1 MNKPIL
7 FTIIYYEKLLG
18 TPSAPLNTSVTA
30 IGPNTVI
37 VSWLPPLNSSQCIDH
52 YVVSIV
58 NGNTISNKN
67 TSNSST
73 TLVINQLIQGMNYSF
88 SATGVDRAERTGEE
102 SEIARIN
109 LDGK

>member
-1 MNKPIL
+1 M
-7 FTIIYYEKLLG
+7 
-18 TPSAPLNTSVTA
+18 NTSVTA
-30 IGPNTVI
+30 IGPNTVV
-37 VSWLPPLNSSQCIDH
+37 VSWSPPLNSSQCIDH

-73 TLVINQLIQGMNYSF
+73 TLVINQLIQGMDYSF
-88 SATGVDRAERTGEE
+88 NVTGIDNAGRTGGG